1 MRCLVSIILLVIL
14 GACGNEPK
22 NTELPARSPAP
33 EVKAKTSAELSDRGL
48 SSAQE
53 KAAIRV
59 VSDRLGSNNFGIE
72 ADDLRSMKNPKG
84 EGDFVYVEKTRF
96 HGSKRNIIWMVID
109 GKAYPLNGSTQGII
123 TPTLPWPREA
133 PNSSWEKTG
142 LNKYMA
148 TEAIEI
154 VWGKQ

>member
-1 MRCLVSIILLVIL
+1 MRYFVSIILLVIL

-22 NTELPARSPAP
+22 NTELSARSPAP

-59 VSDRLGSNNFGIE
+59 VSDRLGSNHYGIE

-84 EGDFVYVEKTRF
+84 KGSFVYVEKTHF
-96 HGSKRNIIWMVID
+96 HGFQRNIIWMVID
-109 GKAYPLNGSTQGII
+109 GKAYPLNGSTK
-123 TPTLPWPREA
+123 E
-133 PNSSWEKTG
+133 S
-142 LNKYMA
+142 
-148 TEAIEI
+148 
-154 VWGKQ
+154 